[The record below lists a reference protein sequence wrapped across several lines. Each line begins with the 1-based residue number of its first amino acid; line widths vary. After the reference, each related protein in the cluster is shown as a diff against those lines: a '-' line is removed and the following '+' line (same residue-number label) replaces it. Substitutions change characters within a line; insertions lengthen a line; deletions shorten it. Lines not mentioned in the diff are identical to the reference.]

1 MIASDAIY
9 SMSRVAGSHSVV
21 NGESTGCKENLLWIC
36 QLELNSGLKQ
46 QSLWIGFLV
55 YLQMQMGKFK
65 GFLQVCKWQLSRVLQ
80 IMIHWL
86 KNTEQT
92 YTVFA
97 RNKNAQI
104 TEWLYKNWSY
114 FLKVVLMSRRAT
126 RGPIRISMQSMWLAL
141 PFRRS
146 VHRQD
151 FVEEM
156 NR

>member
-65 GFLQVCKWQLSRVLQ
+65 GFVQVCKWQLNRVLQ
-80 IMIHWL
+80 IIIHWL
-86 KNTEQT
+86 KKNTEQT
-92 YTVFA
+92 CTVFA
-97 RNKNAQI
+97 CNSVQI
-104 TEWLYKNWSY
+104 TDWLYRKIEFLFKSCMKELFFQIQFTKKNNKRNCSY
-114 FLKVVLMSRRAT
+114 FNTINMAGS
-126 RGPIRISMQSMWLAL
+126 PI
-141 PFRRS
+141 
-146 VHRQD
+146 
-151 FVEEM
+151 
-156 NR
+156 